1 MNSQELRSNSLQL
14 TQQRSQKLEQ
24 KTPLKRIR
32 VGENARLHQPVI
44 QNRTSLS
51 YIHTTS
57 TSQINFSKHDIPNS
71 PSSIVHLEQY
81 FKESI
86 DQTKHG
92 NQSTQKGLK
101 QRNFQEHL
109 DKLEINKL
117 ESENHTLP
125 PLKESSKQLIENNS
139 NTISQL
145 VQSCKKLN
153 ITSFGNIPFNNMSPK
168 SEKGFHVNGAN
179 KIQAFNSEQINNIIN
194 PALKVQIVPNTKEQT
209 KSINQS
215 TTQNYIISQVQNVS
229 TLQNQSIVKEKLQSL
244 QSFCSPKTL
253 SSKKSKQDGAPE
265 SKVESFASPTSINSK
280 TEENKN
286 YLMKKQFSEGILKL
300 MKTDSPL
307 RMQQSSFYAKNSYF
321 NNIQNLNKTQTKDTQ
336 TYSSVDK
343 NANQQQANKS
353 SIGRKR
359 ATMQEFFTNRL
370 NTKNNT
376 QQDKMQSY
384 DDFSLK
390 QAHSTS
396 QQTNNKLS
404 SSSITQYSKLEDVS
418 KILQMQVSNALTD
431 VPRNRADL
439 KELIKWFE
447 LIKKQNEEQNKYNIN
462 EKRKKQLEIIQVCF
476 KELSHQIRID
486 FLEREQFFKMVWNEN
501 VNYYKSFIEDF
512 EQIKIKLN
520 TDADSEYNRVSNFY
534 QQYIK
539 TKDLATE
546 EAFLEK
552 RNAEKKLEE
561 IKQELTANQQIQDSL
576 KEEVNKFKKI
586 CMFLKKKLVTVTKEL
601 EGVMQRQE
609 DRARHSKHQLNEY
622 FKDQMQ
628 KLKQQGLNISQQNE
642 STIQNLIEQLRQAND
657 NLTTQQKQNIVQ
669 DQKQEQEEQQKN
681 KNNNEEDEEEQ
692 EQEDDDNFTFEYNE
706 GGDLVQGVDQLNA
719 VIVNTEQEVK
729 KECKETEVDDQLRR
743 MYMKDVEVQTKLYLV
758 DNKFDAVLYDVET
771 MNDIFDFYVYKQQM
785 DEQVDKF
792 DVNQFMQQLGEQDQI
807 ENQNFVQTITNIR
820 MDSIEESSSNND
832 SKNQSD
838 SSNSSDSEESETED
852 QTKKLQKENKKQKLA
867 RQSKILQ
874 NLHPQ
879 LMVTAAK
886 KDYDSLRGF
895 QQRQSIRQR
904 LSIRQNVFNSNRHL
918 ALYLEQY
925 LSSNFINDI
934 ISIFAEKITGQ
945 ADPNVSSSVNLL
957 EVPSMLQAPRV
968 VGGPRKSILNMIDTN
983 PFVQKKR
990 NELKQKL
997 NQLLDPEKLKTV
1009 LDDAGLKVTS
1019 SNTESK
1025 LEKFVKIYQMSQLKG
1040 QELQVQLKG
1049 AKQMLDKYQE
1059 DLKLNNEK
1067 LIDKEQL
1074 TEEQK
1079 TEINRLE
1086 QIIRDL
1092 QGELEMSLKREKE
1105 NLQQMK
1111 KGTLENIEESEMQ
1124 VKSKQPRIF
1133 RQRREKKE
1141 VTAFQLG
1148 KKINIEWE
1156 FQKQQN
1162 SGKQIVEKA
1171 KNKKMAKFHN
1181 FMTVKTVLKQISMLY
1196 NERMVVTKENSNYKD
1211 IEFSNFVYNFYSAQY
1226 GVKKIADQK
1235 FLILIL
1241 SIKKYSQILRINM
1254 FSRFLGLQ
1262 EGNMNFTTDEL
1273 NKYIDVL
1280 DFINNVSQAGTNF
1293 TNNESEQKYLVPYI
1307 KAVHYISQFGDSR
1320 MKTEENQE
1328 LRREVENMKFMD
1340 SNKTA
1345 VLDFDQF
1352 MNRMLATYKIL
1363 VNRAKQYVIN
1373 AFNACDLDG
1382 NKKCNFNEWSLLNRH
1397 IEPDKFDD
1405 DQIIQIFEDNADI
1418 IEEDGEKNLSFD
1430 KFAVVSLEYEL
1441 FSDEAQDRYLEI
1453 TNPLQFKIKY
1463 DSLMQIW
1470 PSKSIDIQKR
1480 FYNLQNID
1488 EETKE
1493 EWLNI
1498 IKVLDE
1504 KLNTLVF
1511 SNSNVKPLLIAYTI
1525 LDRES
1530 NLLEVDNI
1538 EYLKSL
1544 NNIQNQSSQSP
1555 EKQSP
1560 I

>member
-1 MNSQELRSNSLQL
+1 MNQQEVRSNSLQL
-14 TQQRSQKLEQ
+14 NQQRNQKLDK

-32 VGENARLHQPVI
+32 ISDNVYLNQQVI
-44 QNRTSLS
+44 QNKTSLS

-71 PSSIVHLEQY
+71 PSSIGHLDQY
-81 FKESI
+81 FKEQNE
-86 DQTKHG
+86 QTRHG
-92 NQSTQKGLK
+92 NQSPQRGLK
-101 QRNFQEHL
+101 QRNFQNHL
-109 DKLEINKL
+109 EKIEIKKLDN
-117 ESENHTLP
+117 ENNTLP
-125 PLKESSKQLIENNS
+125 PLKESSKQLIKNNS

-153 ITSFGNIPFNNMSPK
+153 LTSFGNIPFSNMSPK
-168 SEKGFHVNGAN
+168 SEQGFQIHGAN
-179 KIQAFNSEQINNIIN
+179 KIKMFNSEQINQIIN
-194 PALKVQIVPNTKEQT
+194 PNLKVQIIPNIKDSS
-209 KSINQS
+209 KNINQS
-215 TTQNYIISQVQNVS
+215 TTQNNIISQVQNVS
-229 TLQNQSIVKEKLQSL
+229 TLQDSNMVKEKLQSL

-253 SSKKSKQDGAPE
+253 SSKKSKQEGAPE
-265 SKVESFASPTSINSK
+265 SKVESFTSPSSISCK
-280 TEENKN
+280 TEETKPN
-286 YLMKKQFSEGILKL
+286 LMKKQFSEGILKL

-321 NNIQNLNKTQTKDTQ
+321 NNIQNLNKTQTKDSQ

-343 NANQQQANKS
+343 NANQQQTN
-353 SIGRKR
+353 IERKR
-359 ATMQEFFTNRL
+359 VTMQEFFTNRL

-376 QQDKMQSY
+376 QSDKMQSY
-384 DDFSLK
+384 DDFSIK
-390 QAHSTS
+390 QVHSTS
-396 QQTNNKLS
+396 QQSNNKLN
-404 SSSITQYSKLEDVS
+404 SSSITQYSKLEDIS
-418 KILQMQVSNALTD
+418 KILQMQVSNAFTD
-431 VPRNRADL
+431 VPRSRADL

-447 LIKKQNEEQNKYNIN
+447 LAKKQNEDQNKYNIN

-486 FLEREQFFKMVWNEN
+486 FLEREQFFQMVWNEN
-501 VNYYKSFIEDF
+501 INYYKSFIEDF
-512 EQIKIKLN
+512 EQIKIKIN
-520 TDADSEYNRVSNFY
+520 IDADSEYNRVSNFY
-534 QQYIK
+534 QQCIK

-546 EAFLEK
+546 EAFSEK

-561 IKQELTANQQIQDSL
+561 IKQELVANQQIQDLL

-586 CMFLKKKLVTVTKEL
+586 CMFLKKKLVSVTKEL

-642 STIQNLIEQLRQAND
+642 STIQNLIEQLKQANE
-657 NLTTQQKQNIVQ
+657 NLATQQKQNNQDQ
-669 DQKQEQEEQQKN
+669 DQKQEQEYQQKN
-681 KNNNEEDEEEQ
+681 KNIAEEDDEEQ

-758 DNKFDAVLYDVET
+758 DNKFDALFYDEET
-771 MNDIFDFYVYKQQM
+771 MNDIFDFYIFKQQM
-785 DEQVDKF
+785 DEQVEKF
-792 DVNQFMQQLGEQDQI
+792 DVNQFMKQLGEQDQI
-807 ENQNFVQTITNIR
+807 ENQNLVQAITNFR
-820 MDSIEESSSNND
+820 MDSIDESSSNNNNK
-832 SKNQSD
+832 SASD
-838 SSNSSDSEESETED
+838 SSSSSDSEESETED
-852 QTKKLQKENKKQKLA
+852 QTKKQKKKNKNQKLA
-867 RQSKILQ
+867 RQSKLLQ
-874 NLHPQ
+874 NLHPS
-879 LMVTAAK
+879 LVATGVK

-904 LSIRQNVFNSNRHL
+904 LSVRQNIFNSNRHL

-925 LSSNFINDI
+925 LSSNLINDV

-945 ADPNVSSSVNLL
+945 ADSNVLSSANSL

-968 VGGPRKSILNMIDTN
+968 VGGPRKSILNIIDNN

-997 NQLLDPEKLKTV
+997 NYLLDPEKLKTV

-1019 SNTESK
+1019 SNKESK
-1025 LEKFVKIYQMSQLKG
+1025 LEKFVKIYQMSLLKG

-1059 DLKLNNEK
+1059 DLKLNSEK
-1067 LIDKEQL
+1067 LVDKEQL

-1079 TEINRLE
+1079 VEINRLE

-1092 QGELEMSLKREKE
+1092 QNELEMALKRERE
-1105 NLQQMK
+1105 TMQQLK
-1111 KGTLENIEESEMQ
+1111 KDTLDNIEESEMQ
-1124 VKSKQPRIF
+1124 VKHKQPRIF
-1133 RQRREKKE
+1133 RQRQKKE

-1181 FMTVKTVLKQISMLY
+1181 FMTVKTVLKQISILY
-1196 NERMVVTKENSNYKD
+1196 NERMIVTKENNNYKD

-1226 GVKKIADQK
+1226 GVKKISDQK

-1280 DFINNVSQAGTNF
+1280 DFINNISQAGTNF
-1293 TNNESEQKYLVPYI
+1293 TNNESEQRYLVPYI
-1307 KAVHYISQFGDSR
+1307 KVVHYISQFGDTR
-1320 MKTEENQE
+1320 MKPEENQE
-1328 LRREVENMKFMD
+1328 LRREVESIKFMD
-1340 SNKTA
+1340 SSKTA

-1352 MNRMLATYKIL
+1352 MSGMLTTYKIL

-1418 IEEDGEKNLSFD
+1418 KEENGEKNLSFD

-1470 PSKSIDIQKR
+1470 PSKSIEIQKR

-1498 IKVLDE
+1498 IKVLEE
-1504 KLNTLVF
+1504 KLNTVVF

-1530 NLLEVDNI
+1530 NLLELDNI

-1544 NNIQNQSSQSP
+1544 NNIQNQSESP